1 MRVTSSLALAL
12 VGGLAAACF
21 VDSGSGSGGVTGD
34 ATGGSGTTDTTSM
47 SPTSVADASSGGT
60 TVMTAPT
67 TADPTTSSVESTGGC
82 EGACCGDGMVDTN
95 EQCDD
100 GNSVEDDFCAKSCV
114 RAAYRVFVT
123 KQGSVLSGG
132 LAEADDIC
140 QSAAATAGLPGVYR
154 AWLSTST
161 VSAKDRVTH
170 KQMLPIRR
178 LDNQAVVTSA
188 ADLVSGGLLVP
199 IAVSEAGEPLPL
211 MPSCTKESAVW
222 TGTLA
227 NGEPNADTNCGDWT
241 TTMGG
246 AGAAGFLAK
255 TDVSWTD
262 AGCAV
267 ACDGGLHL
275 YCFEVD
281 P

>member
-1 MRVTSSLALAL
+1 MRVTSSLVLAL
-12 VGGLAAACF
+12 VSGLAAACF
-21 VDSGSGSGGVTGD
+21 VDPGSGSGGATGD
-34 ATGGSGTTDTTSM
+34 ATGGTGTT
-47 SPTSVADASSGGT
+47 SPTSDADASSGGT
-60 TVMTAPT
+60 TGMTVT
-67 TADPTTSSVESTGGC
+67 TTVDPVTSSDGSTGGC
-82 EGACCGDGMVDTN
+82 EGMCCGDGTVDVN

-100 GNSVEDDFCAKSCV
+100 GNKVDDDFCAASCV
-114 RAAYRVFVT
+114 RVAYRVFVT

-132 LAEADDIC
+132 LTEADEVC
-140 QSAAATAGLPGVYR
+140 HAAAAAAGLPGVYR

-170 KQMLPIRR
+170 KQALPIRR
-178 LDNQAVVTSA
+178 LDNQTVVMSA
-188 ADLVSGGLLVP
+188 ADLVSGSLLAP
-199 IAVSEAGEPLPL
+199 IAVSEAGELLPL
-211 MPSCTKESAVW
+211 MPACTEESAVW

-246 AGAAGFLAK
+246 GGAAGFLANA
-255 TDVSWTD
+255 DASWTD

-267 ACDGGLHL
+267 ACGASLHL